1 MTIESN
7 TMTAVSLYEN
17 EDGEA
22 VIGDVPIAPALT
34 NDVEIKNTN
43 TSDEEIDSLLKDLH
57 NDLNPSVTTNNSN
70 QEALD
75 NLRRSTTS
83 FTSTIGAVTKN
94 IDSKFHVSTNAQQID
109 NKLGVS
115 STVSRTSETVA
126 GLWDKVRS
134 STATKIIQKSVGD
147 TVHKGKRVVGETV
160 DRTGLKE
167 SMRGLD
173 EKHGITQGTLG
184 ALAGGMDLLNK
195 TLVSVSKVN
204 SQDGQD
210 YDGLVS
216 SPVDNESDLKIGDDQ
231 VKGDRQTQ

>member
-1 MTIESN
+1 MTS
-7 TMTAVSLYEN
+7 VSLYEN
-17 EDGEA
+17 DDGEA
-22 VIGDVPIAPALT
+22 VIGDVPIAPT
-34 NDVEIKNTN
+34 TTSDVPTKNTN
-43 TSDEEIDSLLKDLH
+43 NSDEDIDTLLKELH
-57 NDLNPSVTTNNSN
+57 NNPNANGTSNSN

-109 NKLGVS
+109 SKLGVS
-115 STVSRTSETVA
+115 TTVSRASETAA
-126 GLWDKVRS
+126 GLLDKVRS
-134 STATKIIQKSVGD
+134 SAATQIIQKSVGE
-147 TVHKGKRVVGETV
+147 TVGKGKRLVGNTV
-160 DRTGLKE
+160 ERTGLGE

-184 ALAGGMDLLNK
+184 ALAGGVDLLNK
-195 TLVSVSKVN
+195 TLASVTKVN

-216 SPVDNESDLKIGDDQ
+216 NPTDDESDLKIGDDQ
-231 VKGDRQTQ
+231 VKGDETKWQ